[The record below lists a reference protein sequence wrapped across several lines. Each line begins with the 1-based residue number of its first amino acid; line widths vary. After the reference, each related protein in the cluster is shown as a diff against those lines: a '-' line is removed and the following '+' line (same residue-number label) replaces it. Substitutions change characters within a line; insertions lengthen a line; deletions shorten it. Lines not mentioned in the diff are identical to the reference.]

1 MKKFNILLFFSLCY
15 SFSQAQISF
24 TRTDMPSV
32 GWINPE
38 QEDTTRNRVAAISF
52 GRKGAH
58 QIYDFTSLQEN
69 ILDSVYYLALTNSQ
83 HTAVPNA
90 NLSVFVP
97 PTTYLFAEDTT
108 NSYAYTGLQATVF
121 NTVVISKYTS
131 PDSIYKFPLGFAQT
145 IKGNYGGSIKLLA
158 TTVNSNLSLLGWD
171 SIKVAITASY
181 TDTIDG
187 WGIVKT
193 PVGTYKCLRQKRVE
207 IDTTT
212 YYYNTSNGGA
222 YTLMPTTILGTQ
234 VLAANPA
241 YAVTTSY
248 SYLAKEAKGPVISF
262 TYDSISQPITGNW
275 TTMPATLAANFGSD
289 TGSAGL
295 VTFSDSSTGPNAL
308 TYSWNFGD
316 GSNPSTSANP
326 THTYAANGTY
336 YVCETVSHGGS
347 SNTYCDSVHVTNVAV
362 GAPPVASI
370 TPAGIDSICPG
381 TSVILR
387 AQTSAGYTFKWSTG
401 ATADSIIVSNA
412 GSYTVKVYH
421 TGDSATSAPTVVV
434 IDAPNTSL
442 TLTGPASFCIGDST
456 KITAAAGQTYHWSNN
471 AVTQS
476 IWVSTSGNYTV
487 TVTNSKQCTA
497 VSSPQVMTANNP
509 QLDTITQSGHVLTS
523 KTESSYQ
530 WYEGSTLLTGAT
542 LMTYTPTSNGTY
554 TVHFTDGNGCTS
566 VSNSI
571 TVTGAGIN
579 EINPS
584 DYRIYPNPASEVI
597 QLDLSHIDQNTLN
610 ELSQVVVFNLLGE
623 QVKSLPIS
631 QTTISVKDLSNGTY
645 LIGVMDKNQSRKIL
659 GKFDVLK

>member
-347 SNTYCDSVHVTNVAV
+347 SNTYCDSVHVTNVA
-362 GAPPVASI
+362 AHTPPVAQI
-370 TPAGIDSICPG
+370 TPAGIDSVCPG

-401 ATADSIIVSNA
+401 ATADSIVVTTA
-412 GSYTVKVYH
+412 GSYTVKVFH
-421 TGDSATSAPTVVV
+421 TGDSATSSPTVIVV
-434 IDAPNTSL
+434 RTPSDNITNTG
-442 TLTGPASFCIGDST
+442 T
-456 KITAAAGQTYHWSNN
+456 
-471 AVTQS
+471 
-476 IWVSTSGNYTV
+476 
-487 TVTNSKQCTA
+487 
-497 VSSPQVMTANNP
+497 
-509 QLDTITQSGHVLTS
+509 VLTS
-523 KTESSYQ
+523 QTESHYQ
-530 WYEGSTLLTGAT
+530 WYQGSTLLSGDTLKTLTATQSGAYSVH
-542 LMTYTPTSNGTY
+542 YT
-554 TVHFTDGNGCTS
+554 DANGCS
-566 VSNSI
+566 AVSNIVTI
-571 TVTGAGIN
+571 TLGIN

-584 DYRIYPNPASEVI
+584 DYRIYPNPASDMVL
-597 QLDLSHIDQNTLN
+597 LDMSHIDQNTLN
-610 ELSQVVVFNLLGE
+610 ELTEIVVYNLLGE
-623 QVKSLPIS
+623 KVKSLPIN